1 MKAPIGSSVQD
12 IPANAKYA
20 NRWGEP
26 RYLTIGHTFTET
38 GTRVDVVRPW
48 SLVKAIHRHNTW
60 VKNRIA
66 EQVAANNAE
75 LLKGVSDEV

>member
-12 IPANAKYA
+12 IPANVKYA

-26 RYLTIGHTFTET
+26 HYLTIGHTFTET
-38 GTRVDVVRPW
+38 GARVDVVREW
-48 SLVKAIHRHNTW
+48 SLVKAIHRHNEW
-60 VKNRIA
+60 MKKKN
-66 EQVAANNAE
+66 NE